1 MPAPLRPLSGGR
13 GNYQQGRGVYISP
26 INGGKKGA
34 SPSDQEKKE
43 RVQKKPGIRTPNYSV
58 SPVKLCK
65 EKRRQPD
72 ASDSNKRRRVL
83 QIGTMGREYISGF
96 SHSNT

>member
-1 MPAPLRPLSGGR
+1 VPAPLRPLSGGR

-72 ASDSNKRRRVL
+72 ASDSNKREAGPSDWNNGARIHFRFFI
-83 QIGTMGREYISGF
+83 Q
-96 SHSNT
+96 